1 MTSREPRV
9 WLIDAYVQIFR
20 AYHSMPELTAPDG
33 RPVGAFRGYAASLLR
48 FLARQE
54 PTHLAVCWDHAMTSF
69 RNRIYPDYK
78 QGRTETPDDLAPQ
91 IPLCARLTRALGIP
105 LFELED
111 FEADDVIATLTRRLS
126 AEGAQVAIVTTDKDL
141 GALVS
146 PHVSLFDAKREA
158 HQGPAEVAAKFGVAP
173 ALVSDW
179 LALAGDAVDNIPGA
193 RGIGGKTAAALLSH
207 FGGIDQI
214 PADFADWKD
223 LPLRGAARA
232 HRALAESSRAVELS
246 RQLAAL
252 RYDLPLEPKLADLEY
267 RGALRPDLEALLEE
281 TGGTQLLARVPRFR
295 D

>member
-1 MTSREPRV
+1 MASREPRV
-9 WLIDAYVQIFR
+9 WLIDAFVQIFR
-20 AYHSMPELTAPDG
+20 AYHSMPDLSGPDG
-33 RPVGAFRGYAASLLR
+33 QPVGAFRGYSASLLK
-48 FLARQE
+48 FLARQQ
-54 PTHLAVCWDHAMTSF
+54 PTHVAVAWDHGMTSF
-69 RNRIYPDYK
+69 RNRLYADYK
-78 QGRTETPDDLAPQ
+78 LGRSEAPEDLEPQ
-91 IPLCARLTRALGIP
+91 IPLCARFTRALGIP

-126 AEGAQVAIVTTDKDL
+126 AEGARVAIVTTDKDL

-146 PHVSLFDAKREA
+146 EQVSLFDVKRET
-158 HQGPAEVAAKFGVAP
+158 HQGPAEVVAKFGVPP

-214 PADFADWKD
+214 PADFADWKA

-232 HRALAESSRAVELS
+232 HRALAESSAAVELS
-246 RQLAAL
+246 RELAAL
-252 RYDLPLEPKLADLEY
+252 RYDLPLEPELADLEY
-267 RGALRPDLEALLEE
+267 HGALRADLEALLEE
-281 TGGTQLLARVPRFR
+281 TGATQLLARVPRFR